1 MTIFN
6 NRELDKLFDDITN
19 RFFDSDNISETIKAG
34 CSSGSIC
41 YGYTITIG
49 SDGKP
54 VVKEYGNAK
63 PSRSTTLDNTL
74 VDTIVDETNEQ
85 LKLVCQELKKR
96 ICSRRTT
103 NRHFSIVVAIK
114 RYADSFEQKKD
125 LHDETLLKNARLS
138 LTESMMDINLE
149 HDAAG
154 SDLTDLLEK
163 FTQITQNYD
172 LIKIPGS
179 FRILTEDMESVRKLL
194 ESIPNVM
201 DLSNNRLV
209 RIKITVSEESRAD
222 VGSSVIGLLH
232 GNGIEFVDA
241 YFSQENM
248 IITFNREDASQSV

>member
-1 MTIFN
+1 MRISGLSVTEAIREIVTR
-6 NRELDKLFDDITN
+6 NRSIYDCMKMDIIN
-19 RFFDSDNISETIKAG
+19 
-34 CSSGSIC
+34 
-41 YGYTITIG
+41 YTALAVKIQPNVERQIG
-49 SDGKP
+49 KS
-54 VVKEYGNAK
+54 VN
-63 PSRSTTLDNTL
+63 LNT
-74 VDTIVDETNEQ
+74 
-85 LKLVCQELKKR
+85 
-96 ICSRRTT
+96 
-103 NRHFSIVVAIK
+103 IVVAIK

-209 RIKITVSEESRAD
+209 RIKITVSEESRCIFTIKCYNHIFLTEICINKFYA
-222 VGSSVIGLLH
+222 
-232 GNGIEFVDA
+232 
-241 YFSQENM
+241 
-248 IITFNREDASQSV
+248 ITM